1 MFCYNFFNVGSD
13 VLLAVCDEN
22 LLGKE
27 IHFDDSVFEVKKD
40 FYGEN
45 RCTVDKI
52 KEFLEKATVINAV
65 GNKIVELL
73 IKEGY
78 VENGKTIEI
87 GGVLHAQVVTIE

>member
-1 MFCYNFFNVGSD
+1 MFYYKIFNVGSD

-40 FYGEN
+40 FYGESK
-45 RCTVDKI
+45 CSVGEI
-52 KEFLEKATVINAV
+52 IGFLEKATIINAV
-65 GNKIVELL
+65 GNEIVKLL

-78 VENGKTIEI
+78 VEDGKTIEI
-87 GGVLHAQVVTIE
+87 GGVLHAQVVTFE

>member
-27 IHFDDSVFEVKKD
+27 IHFDDSVFEIKKD

-45 RCTVDKI
+45 RCTVEEI
-52 KEFLEKATVINAV
+52 KEFLEK
-65 GNKIVELL
+65 
-73 IKEGY
+73 
-78 VENGKTIEI
+78 
-87 GGVLHAQVVTIE
+87 